1 MNDNLA
7 QFGGQLE
14 FILEPQ
20 IVDFF
25 DIRTLAHLTQ
35 FGTYQIIVFRVNLE
49 YTALFGSSTL
59 SLEEPPTNI
68 LNGLGIFT
76 GVSSDTLYLEVTDIY
91 FCNEET
97 HPQ

>member
-14 FILEPQ
+14 FISEPQ

-35 FGTYQIIVFRVNLE
+35 FGTYQIIFLRVNLE
-49 YTALFGSSTL
+49 YTGLFGSSGSSTL

-68 LNGLGIFT
+68 VNGLGIFT
-76 GVSSDTLYLEVTDIY
+76 GVSSDTLYLEVTEI
-91 FCNEET
+91 
-97 HPQ
+97 

>member
-14 FILEPQ
+14 IILEPQ

-25 DIRTLAHLTQ
+25 DIRSLAHLTQ
-35 FGTYQIIVFRVNLE
+35 FGTYQIIVFRVNPE
-49 YTALFGSSTL
+49 YAALFGSSGSSTL

-68 LNGLGIFT
+68 VNGFE
-76 GVSSDTLYLEVTDIY
+76 YLLA
-91 FCNEET
+91 
-97 HPQ
+97 